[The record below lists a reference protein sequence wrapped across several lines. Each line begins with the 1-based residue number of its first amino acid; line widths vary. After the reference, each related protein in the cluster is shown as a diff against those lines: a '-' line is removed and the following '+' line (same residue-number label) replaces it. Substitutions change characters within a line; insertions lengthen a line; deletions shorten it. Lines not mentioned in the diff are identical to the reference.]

1 MSEMPGRGISVKLLK
16 SITSFRIE
24 TSPWK
29 TPRRT
34 LDRLLWLR
42 SMSNR
47 VGIFP
52 KVEDSSTESEL
63 FRKLRWR
70 RERRVTKTDL
80 SKVVWS
86 LTQFYS
92 VDSSQSRIGVKS
104 GFSTNAQSR
113 FASVVVDSVL
123 GPPCLA
129 RGTLDGVL
137 PSQ

>member
-52 KVEDSSTESEL
+52 KVDDSSTDNEL
-63 FRKLRWR
+63 FRKLRCR

-80 SKVVWS
+80 SKVV
-86 LTQFYS
+86 T
-92 VDSSQSRIGVKS
+92 GH
-104 GFSTNAQSR
+104 
-113 FASVVVDSVL
+113 
-123 GPPCLA
+123 
-129 RGTLDGVL
+129 
-137 PSQ
+137 